1 MQRYTEL
8 RTETQPVNE
17 NKDDRTMILLI
28 MSKYCHRKIN
38 PKEDRYYLSPS
49 SPRPPSPKK
58 REMLAVYQYLS
69 DLDFFLEGG
78 SANQN
83 TNKEKFS
90 FDW

>member
-49 SPRPPSPKK
+49 SPRPPPPKK
-58 REMLAVYQYLS
+58 GKCWLS
-69 DLDFFLEGG
+69 ISIF
-78 SANQN
+78 QI
-83 TNKEKFS
+83 
-90 FDW
+90 